1 MSAAEPRQVLKPH
14 FPEPEADDPAEE
26 LRQRVRSL
34 QLPDSPADGKRRSR
48 SVWVVWLL
56 LAAAVGVI
64 VYLLLR
70 PSAGPAP
77 AVETP
82 ARPKPV
88 EESPQAPSGGI
99 ALESKGYL
107 IPAHQILVS
116 PKVSGMVRR
125 LRIQEG
131 QRVIKGEVLAEVED
145 TDYRADFDRAR
156 GIRDAAWQRLLELY
170 YGNRP
175 EEIAQAQAELSEME
189 SQLPQ
194 VKAEMDRN
202 RVLLGKN
209 ALPQQDYEVSE
220 SKYWAMFRRIEKLR
234 MSLKLMTDGP
244 RIERIDM
251 ARADVRQAEAD
262 LSKAKWRLENC
273 TIRAP
278 ISGTILKKNAE
289 EGNIVNPIAFNG
301 SFSVCE
307 MADLAD
313 LEVDLSIQER
323 DVARVFQGQR
333 CKISAEAY
341 PKRLYDGF
349 VSRLMPIAD
358 RAKGAIPVRVKVA
371 VPSQE
376 EGVYLKPEMTVS
388 VSFFEKD

>member
-1 MSAAEPRQVLKPH
+1 MLKPH
-14 FPEPEADDPAEE
+14 FPEPEIDDPADG
-26 LRQRVRSL
+26 LRQRVLSL
-34 QLPDSPADGKRRSR
+34 QLPDAPERGPKLAWF
-48 SVWVVWLL
+48 VWVLFLL
-56 LAAAVGVI
+56 LAASGGAI
-64 VYLLLR
+64 AYLLLR
-70 PSAGPAP
+70 SPAAASPANDLPAP
-77 AVETP
+77 
-82 ARPKPV
+82 PKQV
-88 EESPQAPSGGI
+88 EEPPVAASGGI

-107 IPAHQILVS
+107 VPAHQILVS
-116 PKVSGMVRR
+116 PKVSGMLRR

-131 QRVIKGEVLAEVED
+131 QRVTKGEVLAEVED
-145 TDYRADFDRAR
+145 TDYRAEYERAR
-156 GIRDAAWQRLLELY
+156 GLRDAAWQRLLEMY

-175 EEIAQAQAELSEME
+175 EEISQAQAEMSEME

-194 VKAEMDRN
+194 LKAEMDRN
-202 RVLLGKN
+202 SVLSKQN
-209 ALPQQDYEVSE
+209 ALPQQDYEISE

-234 MSLKLMTDGP
+234 FSLKLMTDGP
-244 RIERIDM
+244 RIERIEM
-251 ARADVRQAEAD
+251 TRADVRQSEAD
-262 LSKAKWRLENC
+262 LLKAKWRLENC

-333 CKISAEAY
+333 CKISSEAY
-341 PKRLYDGF
+341 PKRIYEGY

-358 RAKGAIPVRVKVA
+358 RAKGAIPVRVKVT

-388 VSFFEKD
+388 VSFFENK